1 MFDLHNKFNTLH
13 PVFPIYN
20 ELFGLSSTLS
30 FCQQNSTS
38 ETEILWDTYGVPH
51 IYATNEYDLHKAY
64 GWAQMKN
71 HGNLILRVYGESR
84 GKSAEYWGEN
94 YKRDRM
100 LHLMN
105 LPTTA
110 ARTYDNLTAKEKL
123 LIEAF
128 TEGINDYVAANP
140 TKIDD
145 KYKVVLPVKP
155 VDIHAHMLRG
165 VYYEF
170 LADNEFNK
178 SQQWEKGSNAWAIAP
193 KNTKNGNAL
202 LLANPHLPWS
212 DNYAS
217 YKFFEA
223 HYNLNGKNLYGVTL
237 IGFPIISIAFND
249 YLGWTHTVNTLD
261 NTDLYELTLKDGKY
275 LLDGKYLDFKV
286 ETNILKSKQEDG
298 SLKIDTLIRKISKHG
313 VVVSEKG
320 NKALALRFPYME
332 NPPHVLQQ
340 WYDMGQATNFNE
352 FETALKQNAVGLF
365 NVIYADKTGNI
376 FYSFLGNLP
385 DKKGEWKD
393 WRKTV
398 SGDNS
403 DLIWNTYHTYDEFPK
418 LLNPK
423 SGWLQN
429 ANEGPYTSTIPQEID
444 YEAYDKD
451 ISVNNMGF
459 RPQQSASLLLNKKD
473 LTIEE
478 LITLKHSTKSS
489 LFERIKDD
497 IEGLRAINKDSLTTV
512 ALDVFKNWNGEFN
525 ADSKGAVLF
534 INLFFSLDSHNL
546 FKEKWSAKKPLT
558 TPDGFNN
565 PETVLATLKGVSKNM
580 IKTLGSLEVPY
591 GAVFR
596 IKLGD
601 HEIPANGSFGR
612 LGVFR
617 TLAFSKGKDGKY
629 YAFHGDGYVCVTE
642 FGDEIKAKVILGY
655 GNASQPGNKHVGDQL
670 ELFSKKQLRDA
681 WIKKSDIEA
690 HLEERE
696 IIK

>member
-1 MFDLHNKFNTLH
+1 MKKILSL
-13 PVFPIYN
+13 I
-20 ELFGLSSTLS
+20 LLSSMMS
-30 FCQQNSTS
+30 VCQQNSNN

-51 IYATNEYDLHKAY
+51 IFADNEYDLHKAY

-71 HGNLILRVYGESR
+71 HGDLILRGYGESR
-84 GKSAEYWGEN
+84 GKSAEYWGTG
-94 YKRDRM
+94 YKRDKI

-105 LPTTA
+105 VPTTA
-110 ARTYDNLTAKEKL
+110 LNTYDNLTAKEKL

-128 TEGINDYVAANP
+128 TQGINDYVEANP
-140 TKIDD
+140 TKIND

-155 VDIHAHMLRG
+155 LDIYAHILRG
-165 VYYEF
+165 TYHKF
-170 LADNEFNK
+170 LVDSEFNK

-202 LLANPHLPWS
+202 LLTNPHLPWS

-237 IGFPIISIAFND
+237 IGFPAISIAFND
-249 YLGWTHTVNTLD
+249 HLGWTHTVNTLD
-261 NTDLYELTLKDGKY
+261 NTDLYELTIKDGKY
-275 LLDGKYLDFKV
+275 LLDGNYLDFKV
-286 ETNILKSKQEDG
+286 DTSILKTKQEDG
-298 SLKIDTLIRKISKHG
+298 SFKIDTLVRKVSKHG
-313 VVVSEKG
+313 VVVSEKDG
-320 NKALALRFPYME
+320 KALALRFPYME
-332 NPPHVLQQ
+332 NPPHILQQ

-352 FETALKQNAVGLF
+352 FETALRHNAIPLF
-365 NVIYADKTGNI
+365 NVVYADKTGNI

-398 SGDNS
+398 SGDTS
-403 DLIWNTYHTYDEFPK
+403 ELIWDTYHTYDEFPK

-429 ANEGPYTSTIPQEID
+429 ANEGPFTSTIPQEID

-459 RPQQSASLLLNKKD
+459 RPQQSASLIQDKNE
-473 LTIEE
+473 LTLEQ
-478 LITLKHSTKSS
+478 LIKLKHSTKSS

-497 IEGLRAINKDSLTTV
+497 FEDLRKINSDSLTTV
-512 ALDVFKNWNGEFN
+512 ALDVLKNWDGEFN
-525 ADSKGAVLF
+525 EDSKGAVLF
-534 INLFFSLDSHNL
+534 INLFFSLDKGNL
-546 FKEKWSAKKPLT
+546 FKEKWSADKPLT
-558 TPDGFNN
+558 TPDGFAS
-565 PETVLATLKGVSKNM
+565 PQTVLATLKGVSQNM

-591 GAVFR
+591 GTVFR
-596 IKLGD
+596 IKVGD
-601 HEIPANGSFGR
+601 YEIPANGSFGS

-617 TLAFSKGKDGKY
+617 TLAFSKGEDGKF
-629 YAFHGDGYVCVTE
+629 YAFHGDGYVCATE
-642 FGDEIKAKVILGY
+642 FGQEIKAKVILGY
-655 GNASQPGNKHVGDQL
+655 GNASQPGNKHIGDQL
-670 ELFSKKQLRDA
+670 DLFAKKQLRDA

>member
-1 MFDLHNKFNTLH
+1 MKK
-13 PVFPIYN
+13 I
-20 ELFGLSSTLS
+20 LFLLALSSTLS
-30 FCQQNSTS
+30 FCQQKSIDK
-38 ETEILWDTYGVPH
+38 TEILWDTYGVPH

-84 GKSAEYWGEN
+84 GKSAEYWGTN
-94 YKRDRM
+94 YKRDKM

-105 LPTTA
+105 LPLTA
-110 ARTYDNLTAKEKL
+110 EKTYNDLTAKEKL

-128 TEGINDYVAANP
+128 TQGINDYVEANP

-145 KYKVVLPVKP
+145 KYKVILPVKP

-249 YLGWTHTVNTLD
+249 HLGWTHTVNTLD

-286 ETNILKSKQEDG
+286 ETNILKAKQKDG
-298 SLKIDTLIRKISKHG
+298 SLKIDTLIRKVSKHG

-320 NKALALRFPYME
+320 DKALALRFPYMD

-340 WYDMGQATNFNE
+340 WYDMGQATSFNE

-393 WRKTV
+393 WRRTV
-398 SGDNS
+398 SGDTS
-403 DLIWNTYHTYDEFPK
+403 DLIWNSYHTYDEFPK

-429 ANEGPYTSTIPQEID
+429 ANEGPFTSTIPQEID
-444 YEAYDKD
+444 YEDYDKD

-459 RPQQSASLLLNKKD
+459 RPQQSASLLQDKTA
-473 LTIEE
+473 LTLEE
-478 LITLKHSTKSS
+478 LVNLKHSTKSS
-489 LFERIKDD
+489 LFERIRDD
-497 IEGLRAINKDSLTTV
+497 LEGLRKMNKDSLTTV

-534 INLFFSLDSHNL
+534 INLFFSLDRGNL
-546 FKEKWSAKKPLT
+546 FKEKWSAEKPLT
-558 TPDGFNN
+558 TPDGFES
-565 PETVLATLKGVSKNM
+565 PETVLATLKGVSENM

-591 GAVFR
+591 GSVFR

-601 HEIPANGSFGR
+601 YEIPANGSFGS

-617 TLAFSKGKDGKY
+617 TLAFSKGKDGKF

-655 GNASQPGNKHVGDQL
+655 GNASQPGNKHIGDQL
-670 ELFSKKQLRDA
+670 GLFSKKQLRDA
-681 WIKKSDIEA
+681 WLSRSDIEDN
-690 HLEERE
+690 LEERE

>member
-1 MFDLHNKFNTLH
+1 M
-13 PVFPIYN
+13 
-20 ELFGLSSTLS
+20 S
-30 FCQQNSTS
+30 FCQQKSIG

-51 IYATNEYDLHKAY
+51 IYATNEHDLYKAY

-84 GKSAEYWGEN
+84 GKSAEYWGTN
-94 YKRDRM
+94 YKRDKI

-110 ARTYDNLTAKEKL
+110 INTYDSLTDKEKL
-123 LIEAF
+123 VIEAF
-128 TEGINDYVAANP
+128 TQGVNNYVKANP

-155 VDIHAHMLRG
+155 TDIYAHLLRG
-165 VYYEF
+165 MYYEF

-178 SQQWEKGSNAWAIAP
+178 SQQWQKGSNAWAVAP

-202 LLANPHLPWS
+202 LLANPHLPWTDS
-212 DNYAS
+212 FAS
-217 YKFFEA
+217 YKFFEG
-223 HYNLNGKNLYGVTL
+223 HLNLNGKNLYGVTL
-237 IGFPIISIAFND
+237 IGFPVVGIAFND
-249 YLGWTHTVNTLD
+249 YLGWSHTVNTLD
-261 NTDLYELTLKDGKY
+261 NTDLYELTIKDGQY
-275 LLDGKYLDFKV
+275 LLDGEYLDFKK
-286 ETNILKSKQEDG
+286 ELKILKTKQDDG
-298 SLKIDTLIRKISKHG
+298 SIKADTLTRKVSKHG
-313 VVVSEKG
+313 VVISEKG
-320 NKALALRFPYME
+320 SKALALRFPYMN
-332 NPPHVLQQ
+332 NPPHITQQ
-340 WYDMGQATNFNE
+340 WYDMGQATNFDE
-352 FETALKQNAVGLF
+352 FEAALKQNAIALF
-365 NVIYADKTGNI
+365 NVVYADKTGNI
-376 FYSFLGNLP
+376 FYSFAGNIP

-398 SGDNS
+398 SGDKS
-403 DLIWNTYHTYDEFPK
+403 ELIWDSYHPYEELPK

-429 ANEGPYTSTIPQEID
+429 ANEGPFTSTIPQEID

-451 ISVNNMGF
+451 ISVNNMSF
-459 RPQQSASLLLNKKD
+459 RPQQSAGLLLNKKD

-478 LITLKHSTKSS
+478 LVNLKHSTKSS
-489 LFERIKDD
+489 LFNRIKDD
-497 IEGLRAINKDSLTTV
+497 FESLREINKDSLTMV
-512 ALDVFKNWNGEFN
+512 ALDVLKNWDGEFN

-534 INLFFSLDSHNL
+534 INLFFSLDRNNL
-546 FKEKWSAKKPLT
+546 FKEKWSAQKPLT
-558 TPDGFNN
+558 TPDGFAS
-565 PETVLATLKGVSKNM
+565 PETVLATLKGVSQNM
-580 IKTLGSLEVPY
+580 LKTLGTLEVPY
-591 GAVFR
+591 GSVFR
-596 IKLGD
+596 IKLGN
-601 HEIPANGSFGR
+601 HEIPANGSFGS

-629 YAFHGDGYVCVTE
+629 YAFHGDGYVCATE

-655 GNASQPGNKHVGDQL
+655 GNASQPGNKHIGDQL

-681 WIKKSDIEA
+681 WLKKSDIES

>member
-1 MFDLHNKFNTLH
+1 MKKIFFLLA
-13 PVFPIYN
+13 
-20 ELFGLSSTLS
+20 LSSMVS
-30 FCQQNSTS
+30 FCQQKSIS

-51 IYATNEYDLHKAY
+51 IYASNEYDLHKAY

-84 GKSAEYWGEN
+84 GKSAEYWGTN
-94 YKRDRM
+94 YKRDKM

-110 ARTYDNLTAKEKL
+110 IKTYKNLTAKEKS

-128 TEGINDYVAANP
+128 TQGVNDYVKANP
-140 TKIDD
+140 TKIDN
-145 KYKVVLPVKP
+145 KYKVVLPIKP
-155 VDIHAHMLRG
+155 TDIYAHMLRG

-178 SQQWEKGSNAWAIAP
+178 SQGWEKGSNAWAIAP

-223 HYNLNGKNLYGVTL
+223 HYNLNGKNIYGVTL

-249 YLGWTHTVNTLD
+249 HLGWTHTVNTLD
-261 NTDLYELTLKDGKY
+261 NTDLYELKIQDGKY
-275 LLDGKYLDFKV
+275 LLDGKYLDFKID
-286 ETNILKSKQEDG
+286 TKILKAKQKDG
-298 SLKIDTLIRKISKHG
+298 SIKVDTLTRMLSKHG

-320 NKALALRFPYME
+320 DKALALRFPYMD

-340 WYDMGQATNFNE
+340 WYDMGQATNFKE

-398 SGDNS
+398 SGDTS
-403 DLIWNTYHTYDEFPK
+403 ELIWDSYHTYDEFPK
-418 LLNPK
+418 LMNPK

-444 YEAYDKD
+444 YKAYDKD
-451 ISVNNMGF
+451 ISKNNMGF
-459 RPQQSASLLLNKKD
+459 RPQQSASLLQHKTA
-473 LTIEE
+473 LTLEE
-478 LITLKHSTKSS
+478 LVKLKHSTK
-489 LFERIKDD
+489 
-497 IEGLRAINKDSLTTV
+497 A
-512 ALDVFKNWNGEFN
+512 
-525 ADSKGAVLF
+525 
-534 INLFFSLDSHNL
+534 
-546 FKEKWSAKKPLT
+546 
-558 TPDGFNN
+558 
-565 PETVLATLKGVSKNM
+565 
-580 IKTLGSLEVPY
+580 
-591 GAVFR
+591 
-596 IKLGD
+596 
-601 HEIPANGSFGR
+601 
-612 LGVFR
+612 
-617 TLAFSKGKDGKY
+617 
-629 YAFHGDGYVCVTE
+629 
-642 FGDEIKAKVILGY
+642 
-655 GNASQPGNKHVGDQL
+655 
-670 ELFSKKQLRDA
+670 
-681 WIKKSDIEA
+681 
-690 HLEERE
+690 
-696 IIK
+696 

>member
-1 MFDLHNKFNTLH
+1 MEK
-13 PVFPIYN
+13 I
-20 ELFGLSSTLS
+20 LFFLALSSMMS
-30 FCQQNSTS
+30 FCQQKSIS

-51 IYATNEYDLHKAY
+51 IFSTDEYSLHKAF

-84 GKSAEYWGEN
+84 GKSAEYWGTN
-94 YKRDRM
+94 YKRDEM
-100 LHLMN
+100 LLLMN
-105 LPTTA
+105 LPATA
-110 ARTYDNLTAKEKL
+110 EKTYTDLTAKEKL
-123 LIEAF
+123 LIEAY
-128 TEGINDYVAANP
+128 TEGINDYVKANP

-155 VDIHAHMLRG
+155 VDVYAHILRG

-170 LADNEFNK
+170 LADKEFNK
-178 SQQWEKGSNAWAIAP
+178 GQRWEKGSNAWAIAP

-202 LLANPHLPWS
+202 LLSNPHLPWS

-223 HYNLNGKNLYGVTL
+223 HYNLNGENIYGVTL

-249 YLGWTHTVNTLD
+249 HLGWTHTVNTLD
-261 NTDLYELTLKDGKY
+261 NTDLYELTLKDEKY
-275 LLDGKYLDFKV
+275 LLDGEYLDFKI
-286 ETNILKSKQEDG
+286 ETKIIKSKQEDG
-298 SLKIDTLIRKISKHG
+298 TIKTDTLLRKVSKHG
-313 VVVSEKG
+313 VVISEKG

-332 NPPHVLQQ
+332 NPPHILQQ
-340 WYDMGQATNFNE
+340 WYDMGKATNFNE
-352 FETALKQNAVGLF
+352 FETALKQNAIGLF

-376 FYSFLGNLP
+376 FYSFLGNIP

-393 WRKTV
+393 WSNTV
-398 SGDNS
+398 SGDKS
-403 DLIWNTYHTYDEFPK
+403 DLIWDSYHPYSALPK

-451 ISVNNMGF
+451 ISINNMGF
-459 RPQQSASLLLNKKD
+459 RPQQSASLLLNKKE
-473 LTIEE
+473 LTLEDI
-478 LITLKHSTKSS
+478 INLKHSTKSS
-489 LFERIKDD
+489 LYERLKDD
-497 IEGLRAINKDSLTTV
+497 FEALRLINKDSLTTV
-512 ALDVFKNWNGEFN
+512 ALDVLKNWNGEFN

-534 INLFFSLDSHNL
+534 VNLIFSLDNQNL
-546 FKEKWSAKKPLT
+546 FKEPWSAKKPLT
-558 TPDGFNN
+558 TPDGLKS
-565 PETVLATLKGVSKNM
+565 PATVLATLKGVAQGMLK
-580 IKTLGSLEVPY
+580 KLGTLEVPY

-596 IKLGD
+596 IKVGE
-601 HEIPANGSFGR
+601 HEIPANGSFGN

-629 YAFHGDGYVCVTE
+629 YAFHGDGYVCAAE

-655 GNASQPGNKHVGDQL
+655 GNASQPGNKHIGDQL
-670 ELFSKKQLRDA
+670 ELFAKKELRDA
-681 WIKKSDIEA
+681 WIKKKDIEA
-690 HLEERE
+690 NLEERE

>member
-1 MFDLHNKFNTLH
+1 MKKFLLL
-13 PVFPIYN
+13 II
-20 ELFGLSSTLS
+20 LSSMMV
-30 FCQQNSTS
+30 FCQQKSIS

-51 IYATNEYDLHKAY
+51 IYADNEYDLHKAY

-84 GKSAEYWGEN
+84 GKSAEYWGTGYE
-94 YKRDRM
+94 RDKM

-105 LPTTA
+105 LPATA
-110 ARTYDNLTAKEKL
+110 ISTYKNLTAKEKS

-128 TEGINDYVAANP
+128 TQGVNDYVKANP

-145 KYKVVLPVKP
+145 KYKVVLPIKP
-155 VDIHAHMLRG
+155 SDIHAHMLRG

-178 SQQWEKGSNAWAIAP
+178 SQRWKKGSNAWAIAP
-193 KNTKNGNAL
+193 KNTKNRNAL
-202 LLANPHLPWS
+202 LLANPHLPWTDS
-212 DNYAS
+212 YAS

-249 YLGWTHTVNTLD
+249 HLGWTHTVNTLD
-261 NTDLYELTLKDGKY
+261 NTDLYELALKDGKY
-275 LLDGKYLDFKV
+275 LLDGEYLDFKE
-286 ETNILKSKQEDG
+286 ETKILKEKQEDG
-298 SLKIDTLIRKISKHG
+298 SLKIDTLVRKVSKHG
-313 VVVSEKG
+313 VVISENG
-320 NKALALRFPYME
+320 NKALALRFPYMD

-340 WYDMGQATNFNE
+340 WYDMGQATSFNE
-352 FETALKQNAVGLF
+352 FETALKENAIGLF

-398 SGDNS
+398 SGDKS
-403 DLIWNTYHTYDEFPK
+403 ELIWDSYHTYDEFPK

-429 ANEGPYTSTIPQEID
+429 ANEGPFTSTIPQEID

-451 ISVNNMGF
+451 ISINNMGF
-459 RPQQSASLLLNKKD
+459 RPQQSASLLQGKTA
-473 LTIEE
+473 LTLEE
-478 LITLKHSTKSS
+478 LVNLKHSTKSS
-489 LFERIKDD
+489 LFERIRDD
-497 IEGLRAINKDSLTTV
+497 FEGLREINKDSLTNV
-512 ALDVFKNWNGEFN
+512 ALDVLKNWNGEFN

-534 INLFFSLDSHNL
+534 INLFFSLDRNNL

-558 TPDGFNN
+558 TPDGFKN
-565 PETVLATLKGVSKNM
+565 PKKVAATLKGVSQQM
-580 IKTLGSLEVPY
+580 LKTFNSLEVPY
-591 GAVFR
+591 GSVFR
-596 IKLGD
+596 IKLGE
-601 HEIPANGSFGR
+601 HEIAANGSFGS

-617 TLAFSKGKDGKY
+617 TLAFAKGKDGKF

-655 GNASQPGNKHVGDQL
+655 GNASQPGNKHIGDQL

-681 WIKKSDIEA
+681 WLNRNEIEDN
-690 HLEERE
+690 LEERE

>member
-1 MFDLHNKFNTLH
+1 MKK
-13 PVFPIYN
+13 I
-20 ELFGLSSTLS
+20 LFLLALSSTLS
-30 FCQQNSTS
+30 FCQQKSTS

-51 IYATNEYDLHKAY
+51 IYADNEYDLHKAY

-84 GKSAEYWGEN
+84 GKSAEYWGTN
-94 YKRDRM
+94 FKRDKM

-178 SQQWEKGSNAWAIAP
+178 SQQWKKGSNAWAIAP

-249 YLGWTHTVNTLD
+249 HLGWTHTVNTLD

-286 ETNILKSKQEDG
+286 ETNILKAKQEDG
-298 SLKIDTLIRKISKHG
+298 SLKIDTLIRKVSKHG

-365 NVIYADKTGNI
+365 NVIYADKAGNI

-398 SGDNS
+398 SGDTS

-429 ANEGPYTSTIPQEID
+429 ANEGPFTSTIPQEID

-451 ISVNNMGF
+451 ISINNMGF

-497 IEGLRAINKDSLTTV
+497 IEGLRKINKDSLTTV
-512 ALDVFKNWNGEFN
+512 ALDVLKNWNGEFN

-534 INLFFSLDSHNL
+534 INLFFSLDRGNL

-558 TPDGFNN
+558 TPDGFKS
-565 PETVLATLKGVSKNM
+565 PETVLATLKSVSENM
-580 IKTLGSLEVPY
+580 IKTLGTLEISY

-596 IKLGD
+596 IKLGEY
-601 HEIPANGSFGR
+601 EIPANGSFGS

-629 YAFHGDGYVCVTE
+629 YAFHGDGYVCATE

-696 IIK
+696 IIE